1 MTEPLNDTSRA
12 EQEAMKFKRFEQ
24 DKQLSNEW
32 ILPENPTELDLKDY
46 EEWKKQSVRLAEEE
60 ERRKNYVRQMTDAD
74 KPMNLDEISKEGIGS
89 TVEEKKREERKQ

>member
-12 EQEAMKFKRFEQ
+12 EQEAMKFKRFEE

-46 EEWKKQSVRLAEEE
+46 EEWKK
-60 ERRKNYVRQMTDAD
+60 
-74 KPMNLDEISKEGIGS
+74 
-89 TVEEKKREERKQ
+89 